1 MYRNITFFREEAR
14 EMGMFQFCIKPL
26 CRYYKKEWLFMSKEE
41 LEKRLALILVNTY
54 QVKSDNKLSK
64 ETIEKIEKDNNFV
77 FRKY

>member
-1 MYRNITFFREEAR
+1 
-14 EMGMFQFCIKPL
+14 
-26 CRYYKKEWLFMSKEE
+26 MSKEE